1 MGLSSSASSYSAP
14 SSSAVALDVLTDT
27 NVFTP
32 EVDSSIQEKALATL
46 SAKVSDVNTKLTLT
60 SNKMDGSL
68 IEQKKVNNIITTE
81 KTRLDTRKTAIDDAI
96 TSQNRIIYFNNNTR
110 KVYEAYIKIVIV
122 LAITLAII
130 WVIRLVG
137 TNQEFIPDWILDILF
152 IATISISII
161 IIYNYYIDIRIRS
174 RYNFDELNLDAPPV
188 TSTDS
193 INKGNGSNLFDGIST
208 CIGADCCTGS
218 MVWDEDIG
226 KCATPSLGFT
236 TISESGIEG
245 LTMPPNLTE
254 PKSTTAP
261 NSIANLSPIKIHKP
275 VENKDHFISQIKPDD
290 AFEYSDYS
298 PYK

>member
-1 MGLSSSASSYSAP
+1 MTNPP
-14 SSSAVALDVLTDT
+14 SSSFALDALKNP
-27 NVFTP
+27 NVFTSGTNNQLQT
-32 EVDSSIQEKALATL
+32 DALAAL
-46 SAKVSDVNTKLTLT
+46 STNIGNLNTILDTK

-68 IEQKKVNNIITTE
+68 IEQDKVNNIITNE
-81 KTRLDTRKTAIDDAI
+81 KSRLDTRKTAIDDAI

-130 WVIRLVG
+130 WVIQLVK

-161 IIYNYYIDIRIRS
+161 IIYNYYIDTQIRS

-218 MVWDEDIG
+218 MVWDEGEG
-226 KCATPSLGFT
+226 KCAMPTQTFT
-236 TISESGIEG
+236 TMSESGIEG
-245 LTMPPNLTE
+245 LTMPPNLT
-254 PKSTTAP
+254 PPTSTTAP
-261 NSIANLSPIKIHKP
+261 NSIAYLSPIKIHKP
-275 VENKDHFISQIKPDD
+275 VENEDHFISQIKPDD